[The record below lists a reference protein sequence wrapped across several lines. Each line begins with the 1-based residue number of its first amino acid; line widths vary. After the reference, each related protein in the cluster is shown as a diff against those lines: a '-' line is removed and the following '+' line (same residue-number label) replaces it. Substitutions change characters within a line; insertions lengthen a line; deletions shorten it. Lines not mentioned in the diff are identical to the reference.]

1 MDTIVL
7 SKLALLCIIGTQEA
21 ERSRRQPVI
30 ATISLSVDLQAAGAS
45 DALADTVDYQSLEN
59 QLLAL
64 AEQSRCVLLERLAQQ
79 VAECCLG
86 QPLVTAVTVRLE
98 KPNAPIQSNIA
109 IEITRTR

>member
-30 ATISLSVDLQAAGAS
+30 ATISLTVDLQAAGAS

-59 QLLAL
+59 EILAL
-64 AEQSRCVLLERLAQQ
+64 AEQSRCVLLERLAQL

-86 QPLVTAVTVRLE
+86 QPLVSSVTVRLE

-109 IEITRTR
+109 LEITRTR

>member
-1 MDTIVL
+1 MDTICL
-7 SKLALLCIIGTQEA
+7 SKLALLCIIGTQEK

-30 ATISLSVDLQAAGAS
+30 ATISLTVDLQAAGES

-79 VAECCLG
+79 VAECCLD
-86 QPLVTAVTVRLE
+86 QPLVSSVTVRLE
-98 KPNAPIQSNIA
+98 KPNAPVQSNIA
-109 IEITRTR
+109 LEITRSR